1 MTDGLRRTDDGHYLI
16 DGGDLACGELLLRLV
31 SLLTQVPE
39 GATVRIV
46 ATDFAA
52 PIDIPA
58 WCHLTGHQYLGAGV
72 QHDRRPHYEFTV
84 AAGARATRP
93 GQPWHL
99 QTTSTPNPKGP
110 ASS

>member
-1 MTDGLRRTDDGHYLI
+1 VAEALRPGEDGRYLV

-31 SLLTQVPE
+31 HELAGVPR
-39 GATVRIV
+39 GATVRII

-58 WCHLTGHQYLGAGV
+58 WCHLTGHQYVGAGV
-72 QHDRRPHYEFTV
+72 HHDGRPSYEFTV
-84 AAGARATRP
+84 CARARATEPDR
-93 GQPWHL
+93 PWHL
-99 QTTSTPNPKGP
+99 QASNAPQPEGP